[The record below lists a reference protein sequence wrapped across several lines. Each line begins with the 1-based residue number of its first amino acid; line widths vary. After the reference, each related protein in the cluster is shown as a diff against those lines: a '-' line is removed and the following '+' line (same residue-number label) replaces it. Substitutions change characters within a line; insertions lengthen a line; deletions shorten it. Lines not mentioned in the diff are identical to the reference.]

1 MKQGQLLRINALLA
15 ATACVVLTGCASPQ
29 KPLYAWS
36 GYQPQVYQYLK
47 NDGSSSPE
55 DQLLK
60 LEEAQ
65 EKVRA
70 SGAAL
75 PPGYRAH
82 MAMLYSKTGN
92 NEKTL
97 EQLTAEKQS
106 FPESAGFMDLLL
118 KTFAGKKN

>member
-1 MKQGQLLRINALLA
+1 MSTQTMFRFSALLA
-15 ATACVVLTGCASPQ
+15 IATCTLVTGCASPR
-29 KPLYAWS
+29 KPLYAWNE
-36 GYQPQVYQYLK
+36 YQPQVYQYLK

-65 EKVRA
+65 EKIRA
-70 SGAAL
+70 SGAAF

-82 MAMLYSKTGN
+82 MALLYSMTGN

-97 EQLTAEKQS
+97 QQLTAEI
-106 FPESAGFMDLLL
+106 
-118 KTFAGKKN
+118 

>member
-1 MKQGQLLRINALLA
+1 MKKNALLRLNTLLA
-15 ATACVVLTGCASPQ
+15 IAICTLITGCASPQ

-118 KTFAGKKN
+118 KTFAGKNN